1 MNWLLTLD
9 LINNRTEQYTQSQTI
24 LDCLLL
30 IVKHTV
36 HLIRSAN
43 KLI

>member
-24 LDCLLL
+24 LDSLLL